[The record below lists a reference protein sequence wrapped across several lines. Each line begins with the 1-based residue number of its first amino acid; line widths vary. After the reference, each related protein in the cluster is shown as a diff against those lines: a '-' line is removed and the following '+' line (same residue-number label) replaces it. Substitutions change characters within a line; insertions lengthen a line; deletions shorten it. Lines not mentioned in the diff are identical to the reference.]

1 MINECLLSG
10 RRFGWNEAHRFQRGL
25 HESMLQAVEERLS
38 IPFVYLAYEHATDAL
53 DGLFTDSPIMLRFLA
68 LQCTEHR

>member
-1 MINECLLSG
+1 
-10 RRFGWNEAHRFQRGL
+10 
-25 HESMLQAVEERLS
+25 MLQAVKERLS